1 MNEAHPMTLRP
12 APASSQAARVVRL
25 AAIGLL
31 CACAG
36 GMLSGC
42 TTAMLGSAAA
52 SAAATAATNKLSAN
66 APPPQA
72 PEQRADP
79 KEAARLRVELAS
91 LYFSRGSIGPA
102 LDEANSAAKLDPENA
117 QAFNLLGLINMQLKE
132 DPQAMQNFERALRL
146 APADPDINNNY
157 GWFLCERGRPGES
170 IKFFNTAVRSPLY
183 ANVDRSLVNAGVCSR
198 RGGNDGEAR
207 RFFEQALGV
216 RANQPVALF
225 HLADL
230 SFASGLVPDARTFLN
245 RLMQAAAPTAEV
257 LWLGVRVERAL
268 GDRQSE
274 AIYAQQLRR
283 LFPNAPEA
291 QLLSQQ
297 GGR

>member
-1 MNEAHPMTLRP
+1 MAT
-12 APASSQAARVVRL
+12 RVV
-25 AAIGLL
+25 AAFAGPARRVAIVLF
-31 CACAG
+31 CAG
-36 GMLSGC
+36 SAGLLSGC
-42 TTAMLGSAAA
+42 TASALGGAAA
-52 SAAATAATNKLSAN
+52 SAAANKLTAN
-66 APPPQA
+66 TPAPQA
-72 PEQRADP
+72 PEQKADP

-102 LDEANSAAKLDPENA
+102 LDEASSAAKLDPENPH
-117 QAFNLLGLINMQLKE
+117 AFNLLGLINMQLKE
-132 DPQAMQNFERALRL
+132 DGQAVQNFERALRL
-146 APADPDINNNY
+146 AAADPDINNNY
-157 GWFLCERGRPGES
+157 GWFLCERGRHGES
-170 IKFFNTAVRSPLY
+170 IKFFLTAVRSPLY
-183 ANVDRSLVNAGVCSR
+183 ANVDRSLVNAGICSR
-198 RGGNDGEAR
+198 RRGDDVEAR

-216 RANQPVALF
+216 RASQPVALF
-225 HLADL
+225 NLADI
-230 SFASGLVPDARTFLN
+230 SFASGRVPDARAFLN
-245 RLMQAAAPTAEV
+245 RYMQAAAPTAEV